1 MAFLCLEG
9 EHNELY
15 LMSNLNGSYFVLIHS
30 QAGILESFAENF
42 GMVTASHFLPEKL
55 RPQFPQNNPVIEL
68 RKKVIREL
76 GHIYETIGEPELP
89 EKDLYRDMHH
99 WHRQRELDRS
109 RAWIRQA
116 YMRYGSFFACG
127 SEMDPLKVRPELVPV
142 EKGLTADL
150 FRLARYT
157 WQLPYSKGY
166 GRRLRFLLWD
176 RYHDKLMGIIGLQS
190 PPLDLA
196 QRDQHY
202 KIPKEQKV
210 EIINQTMD
218 AFVLGALSPYSGFL
232 AGKLA
237 VMAAA
242 SRDVRLAYEQKY
254 YGTRSQLSQ
263 QILPARLVAI
273 TTFSAFGRSSIYN
286 RVAAGKNSQGQNN
299 WLTLSLGLT
308 SGWGTYHFSDELYR
322 ELKDFIQSF
331 NPGFQVTGFGTGPK
345 IKRTVITLALRALDL
360 PASFAQHGIPRE
372 LFVIPHIAN
381 LADFLG
387 GKTVEPLYND
397 LSFAEL
403 VEYWRGQY
411 LLGAGPIPRYRARR
425 ESWIYWDY
433 DDLQKNL
440 GLR

>member
-1 MAFLCLEG
+1 M
-9 EHNELY
+9 
-15 LMSNLNGSYFVLIHS
+15 HS
-30 QAGILESFAENF
+30 QAGIWDSFAEKL
-42 GMVTASHFLPEKL
+42 GMITVLSSLPEKL
-55 RPQFPQNNPVIEL
+55 RHPLPQKHTASEL
-68 RKKVIREL
+68 RTKVIREL
-76 GHIYETIGEPELP
+76 GHLYETSGEPEAP
-89 EKDLYRDMHH
+89 GKGLYRDMHH
-99 WHRQRELDRS
+99 WHRQRELERS
-109 RAWIRQA
+109 RTWIRQA
-116 YMRYGSFFACG
+116 YMRYSRFFACG
-127 SEMDPLKVRPELVPV
+127 SGMDPLKVQPELVPV
-142 EKGLTADL
+142 EKGFTADL

-190 PPLDLA
+190 PPIDLA

-202 KIPKEQKV
+202 QIPQDQKV

-218 AFVLGALSPYSGFL
+218 AFVIGALPPYSGFL

-242 SRDVRLAYEQKY
+242 SREVRLAYEQKY
-254 YGTRSQLSQ
+254 HGTRSQLSQ
-263 QILPARLVAI
+263 RILPARLVAI

-286 RVAAGKNSQGQNN
+286 RVAAGKNSQGNNN

-322 ELKDFIQSF
+322 ELKDFVQSF
-331 NPGFQVTGFGTGPK
+331 NPELQVTGFGTGPK

-372 LFVIPHIAN
+372 LFVISHIAN

-387 GKTVEPLYND
+387 GQTVEPLYND
-397 LSFAEL
+397 LPFAEL
-403 VEYWRGQY
+403 AEFWRRRY
-411 LLGAGPIPRYRARR
+411 LLGAGPVLRYVARR
-425 ESWIYWDY
+425 ERWMDWDH

>member
-1 MAFLCLEG
+1 MC
-9 EHNELY
+9 Y
-15 LMSNLNGSYFVLIHS
+15 
-30 QAGILESFAENF
+30 QAGIWESFAEKF
-42 GMVTASHFLPEKL
+42 YMVTASSFMYEKL
-55 RPQFPQNNPVIEL
+55 RYQFLHDHSVIEL
-68 RKKVIREL
+68 RKKVIQEL
-76 GHIYETIGEPELP
+76 GHLYETTEEQELLG
-89 EKDLYRDMHH
+89 KDLYRDMHR

-116 YMRYGSFFACG
+116 YTRYGSFFACG
-127 SEMDPLKVRPELVPV
+127 STIDPLQVQPELVAV
-142 EKGLTADL
+142 EKGFTGDL

-157 WQLPYSKGY
+157 WELPYSKGY

-176 RYHDKLMGIIGLQS
+176 RHHDKLMGIIGLQS
-190 PPLDLA
+190 PPIDLA

-202 KIPKEQKV
+202 QIPKEKKV

-218 AFVLGALSPYSGFL
+218 AFALGALPPYSGFL

-242 SRDVRLAYEQKY
+242 SREVRLAYEQKY
-254 YGTRSQLSQ
+254 QGTRSKLSR

-286 RVAAGKNSQGQNN
+286 RVAAGKNGQGQNN
-299 WLTLSLGLT
+299 RLTISLGLS

-322 ELKDFIQSF
+322 ELKDFIHYV
-331 NPGFQVTGFGTGPK
+331 NPELQLTGFGTGPQ

-397 LSFAEL
+397 LPFAEL
-403 VEYWRGQY
+403 VEYWRERY
-411 LLGAGPIPRYRARR
+411 LLGSGPVPRYQTRR
-425 ESWIYWDY
+425 ERWINWDH
-433 DDLQKNL
+433 DNLQKNL
-440 GLR
+440 GLG